1 MNGNR
6 FVLDTN
12 AIVSLLQGNI
22 QLAERFKTADW
33 IGISII
39 SQIEFLV
46 FEGLNDGDRQRF
58 EKFVE
63 RIDVIDLSSK
73 EAAFIQQIISIRQ
86 KYRLKLPDAIIAA
99 ATFNADATLVTADK
113 EFGKVTDLEILNP
126 LTLSISEN

>member
-22 QLAERFKTADW
+22 QLAERLKTADW

-46 FEGLNDGDRQRF
+46 FDGLSDGDRQRF

-63 RIDVIDLSSK
+63 RIDIIDLSGQ
-73 EAAFIQQIISIRQ
+73 EAAFIQQIISMRQ

-99 ATFNADATLVTADK
+99 ATFNADAILVTADR
-113 EFGKVTDLEILNP
+113 EFGKVTDLETLNP